1 MNQYN
6 SLVDMSNK
14 LHVALK
20 TSQENVFISASFYWA
35 TYIHDEDM
43 FLSVSG
49 FSPKGSITKISLP
62 LNLMILE
69 QETAILSFNAM
80 RIYEN

>member
-20 TSQENVFISASFYWA
+20 TSLENVFIFAY
-35 TYIHDEDM
+35 
-43 FLSVSG
+43 FL
-49 FSPKGSITKISLP
+49 
-62 LNLMILE
+62 
-69 QETAILSFNAM
+69 LSNVHP
-80 RIYEN
+80 